1 MTTYLIDS
9 YSVRLWSSR
18 PTTNFDP
25 DVAVAGVYLFEGA
38 TYRGYV
44 YFHPDGTPLSP
55 PVIDAVA
62 GQVFLSFNLSLLDPV
77 LQMLREEQ
85 PIYLYEF
92 GPDNAGL
99 MTGQEPTGEEEGTG
113 G

>member
-18 PTTNFDP
+18 PTTTFDP
-25 DVAVAGVYLFEGA
+25 EVPVAGVYLFESA
-38 TYRGYV
+38 AYRGYV

-55 PVIDAVA
+55 PVIDTVA

-92 GPDNAGL
+92 GADDAGL

>member
-18 PTTNFDP
+18 PTTNLDP
-25 DVAVAGVYLFEGA
+25 DVPVAGVYLFEGA

-62 GQVFLSFNLSLLDPV
+62 GQVFLSFNLSQL
-77 LQMLREEQ
+77 
-85 PIYLYEF
+85 
-92 GPDNAGL
+92 GPSSSCCGRSSRSTSTSSAR
-99 MTGQEPTGEEEGTG
+99 TTPA
-113 G
+113 

>member
-1 MTTYLIDS
+1 VTTYLIDS

-18 PTTNFDP
+18 PTTNLDP

-38 TYRGYV
+38 TYRGHV

-55 PVIDAVA
+55 PVIDAVS
-62 GQVFLSFNLSLLDPV
+62 GQVFLSFNLSQLAAV

-85 PIYLYEF
+85 PIYLYES

-99 MTGQEPTGEEEGTG
+99 VTGQEPTGEEEGPG

>member
-1 MTTYLIDS
+1 MPTYEIDS

-18 PTTNFDP
+18 PTTNLDP
-25 DVAVAGVYLFEGA
+25 EVPVAGVYLFEGA

-55 PVIDAVA
+55 PVIDAA
-62 GQVFLSFNLSLLDPV
+62 SGQVFLSFNLSQL
-77 LQMLREEQ
+77 
-85 PIYLYEF
+85 
-92 GPDNAGL
+92 GPDNVGL
-99 MTGQEPTGEEEGTG
+99 MTGQEPTGEEEGPG